1 MDLDVPDLSGLW
13 VWSQTPESGTLRQNA
28 LQMYNAS
35 FENFLDPGSFQAAIQ
50 SKWDEHCAPTNSRLL
65 PWNPAPKHKNRT
77 ALLVNN
83 AQNRAFF
90 DEPVPPD
97 APTYGLIYYDVP
109 GEGRRKRRKRD
120 GFTEQDLG
128 ALYKGMDFR
137 GSPCTPDPRPVRRG
151 PSPDGIA
158 VDPLDN
164 AELMADIDSD
174 ADEVAIGVKLSMDL
188 FRRRYGPIRYPLNQ
202 IVHPT
207 LHSATLQRRFFRKN
221 PKHKN
226 ASHVYFPWNRDPDDN
241 ILGTGHL
248 AQGEWKAVSSSIP
261 VKDRI
266 KSWYRTHREAPLAS
280 EAMEDVG
287 LNRKYPLAEQRTI
300 DPITQHQV
308 VHQRVQKVPLP
319 EVEDVE
325 EEPGDE
331 GLKTPLPAGQTV
343 TQTNTQTG
351 HSTAQLFGKGS
362 IHGPGPVGLAAASIT
377 YPTSQPSFGW
387 PKFATPGTRKV
398 MGLRGGEGIT
408 PSGSS
413 SSSSSSLSSSSI
425 PEQISPTKWNIPP
438 FEPPQ
443 SVLDKLGDAAE
454 DFSKYMPDYIL
465 RLIQWAGVVHQGKM
479 RSGILPHQPI
489 HEAYNLTFSF
499 PTNAR
504 PPPVNVVDVNDWCW
518 CCRRQGV
525 DMKPEDLKSHIEFGI
540 CPHMNANYI
549 GNVLDNNEDY
559 FLRLRLGSP
568 PLEKRTLLQ
577 ELLKKLTPGARER
590 IKSRVKIL
598 NIAMT
603 LFRRRRKEAIAKGRI
618 GMPEPVYEYVTK
630 QIQTF
635 KGHKLEELA
644 RDELTATAGGYTNL
658 RDEERAQRAADQG
671 TAKWEKSERQL
682 DPHWEPSTD
691 DEDDGDEDYVN
702 DDDEEGSS
710 RGMKGSVVP
719 PGDLEKDSDVAVEIS
734 DPEEDALLVAEIAA
748 EKLAKVGRR
757 PIPAGYTAKTWLVEV
772 EKREEAKANARK
784 TAQEAKDTER
794 KKKTEAAKAR
804 EAFLNPLMDK
814 FMADIS
820 PPGTLISQ
828 EQIIKLTA
836 VLVSA
841 LGALMSKKKALEAGR
856 NQGGSQDGETFEP
869 SALDDAAKGERRRKA
884 EEEANEKEKAWKE
897 KAGKEQQARKEK
909 SRKEKERAEK
919 EDAEKEKAEKAKAE
933 KEQARKRMEKERA
946 EKEEAEK
953 EKAERENAE
962 KAEKEKAGNEQA
974 SKDKSRK
981 EKERAEKEEPEKEK
995 AERENTERGKARKG
1009 KAAKEQASKKKE
1021 KARKKAEKETDR
1033 TWTPPKGDETSAT
1046 GGTDDIGDIFGIGE
1060 IGETRN
1066 VGGTNNGAN
1075 NGCRDSPDDMEVC
1088 HDNEKCVKTPV
1099 KHTYICRWLWH
1110 PKCGRGHKAAD
1121 DELKTAV
1128 ALPNQE
1134 PPLKGWRLDRRIFC
1148 PLCGRQ
1154 LSTLTAAKLRG
1165 HMIGRHHVTES
1176 LLCDYF
1182 ISRDTH
1188 RAIVRQI
1195 QAYADGVEKTEQ
1207 IFTKPRNPFTDG
1219 IIRLHATFKNRPG
1232 DQDTSPV
1239 RLGPGPSPPPP
1250 PPPSDEEEDDED
1262 AAASHRGDKRG
1273 KKGRPKRT
1281 KVAVS
1286 KAKLLGVV
1294 PYASGSIGGYDPPNS
1309 FTLPGPLIHHNRH
1322 RTPVSYGIVST
1333 GTYNT
1338 VAPRNWMLYP
1348 PITPEYVEEA
1358 TEDESSMVVSD
1369 KRPHK
1374 LMKQLT
1380 IDDTNTLFEIDNEVA
1395 QCKGVNYAHH
1405 SWDLPRYAYQ
1415 GRRILYP
1422 LEDQLEFCR
1431 LQKGILRSEIEQA
1444 HHPINDG
1451 NKRRRTLANLF
1462 GPRISA
1468 FDELPPGVIDTK
1480 NHKGQWTCVPDIVHQ
1495 VGDMS
1500 PYWKNKGFEVPGT
1513 GIVNPVMRLIE
1524 IKREYPAPILGWT
1537 QKDGRMDY
1545 SWLDPET
1552 LMECN
1557 NSCGLPK
1564 EAKKFMDKWKK
1575 QKGGMRR

>member
-1 MDLDVPDLSGLW
+1 MDFDVPDLSGLW
-13 VWSQTPESGTLRQNA
+13 VWSQTPESNILRQNA
-28 LQMYNAS
+28 LQMYNSS

-65 PWNPAPKHKNRT
+65 PSNPAPKHKNRT

-120 GFTEQDLG
+120 GPTEQDLA

-137 GSPCTPDPRPVRRG
+137 GSPCSPVPRPVRRG

-174 ADEVAIGVKLSMDL
+174 EDEVAIGVKLSMNL

-226 ASHVYFPWNRDPDDN
+226 ASNVYFPWNRDPDDN

-248 AQGEWKAVSSSIP
+248 AQGEWKAVPSSIP

-266 KSWYRTHREAPLAS
+266 ESWYRTHREAPLAS

-287 LNRKYPLAEQRTI
+287 LNRKYPLAAQRTI

-308 VHQRVQKVPLP
+308 IHQRVQKVPLP
-319 EVEDVE
+319 EVEEVE

-331 GLKTPLPAGQTV
+331 GLKTPPPAGQTV

-362 IHGPGPVGLAAASIT
+362 VHGPGPVGLAAASVT
-377 YPTSQPSFGW
+377 HPTNQPSFGW
-387 PKFATPGTRKV
+387 PKYATPGASKV
-398 MGLRGGEGIT
+398 MSLRGGEGIT
-408 PSGSS
+408 HSGSS
-413 SSSSSSLSSSSI
+413 SSSSSSSS
-425 PEQISPTKWNIPP
+425 PEPISPPKRNIPP

-443 SVLDKLGDAAE
+443 SVLDNLGDAAE

-489 HEAYNLTFSF
+489 HEAYNHTFSF
-499 PTNAR
+499 PSNAR
-504 PPPVNVVDVNDWCW
+504 PPPVNVVDANDWCW
-518 CCRRQGV
+518 CCRRQGI
-525 DMKPEDLKSHIEFGI
+525 DMKPEDLESHIEFGI
-540 CPHMNANYI
+540 CPHMNSNYI

-568 PLEKRTLLQ
+568 PLEKLTFLR
-577 ELLKKLTPGARER
+577 ELLMKLTPGARER

-598 NIAMT
+598 NLAMT
-603 LFRRRRKEAIAKGRI
+603 LFRRRRKEAIAKGSI
-618 GMPEPVYEYVTK
+618 GVPEPVYEYVTG
-630 QIQTF
+630 QIQIF
-635 KGHKLEELA
+635 KGDKLEGLA

-658 RDEERAQRAADQG
+658 RDEERAQRAADRG

-702 DDDEEGSS
+702 DDDEGGSS
-710 RGMKGSVVP
+710 RDTNGSVEP
-719 PGDLEKDSDVAVEIS
+719 PADVEKDSDVAVDIS
-734 DPEEDALLVAEIAA
+734 DPEEDCLLVAEIAA

-757 PIPAGYTAKTWLVEV
+757 AIPPSYTAKTWLAEV
-772 EKREEAKANARK
+772 EKRDEATANARK
-784 TAQEAKDTER
+784 TAQEAKDAER
-794 KKKTEAAKAR
+794 KKRTEAAKAR
-804 EAFLNPLMDK
+804 KASLNPLIDK

-820 PPGTLISQ
+820 PPGTSINQ
-828 EQIIKLTA
+828 EQIANLT
-836 VLVSA
+836 VGFVTA
-841 LGALMSKKKALEAGR
+841 LGALTDKKRALEEGR
-856 NQGGSQDGETFEP
+856 KQGSSQDEETFEP
-869 SALDDAAKGERRRKA
+869 PAQDDAAKRERRRMA
-884 EEEANEKEKAWKE
+884 VEEANEKKKARKEKAEKE
-897 KAGKEQQARKEK
+897 KAGKERARKEK
-909 SRKEKERAEK
+909 SRKETER
-919 EDAEKEKAEKAKAE
+919 
-933 KEQARKRMEKERA
+933 
-946 EKEEAEK
+946 AEK
-953 EKAERENAE
+953 EKAERE
-962 KAEKEKAGNEQA
+962 
-974 SKDKSRK
+974 
-981 EKERAEKEEPEKEK
+981 K
-995 AERENTERGKARKG
+995 AERKKTEREKTEREKT
-1009 KAAKEQASKKKE
+1009 EKE

-1033 TWTPPKGDETSAT
+1033 TLTPPTRDGTGAT
-1046 GGTDDIGDIFGIGE
+1046 GATDDIGDIIGIGE
-1060 IGETRN
+1060 IGENRK

-1075 NGCRDSPDDMEVC
+1075 ECCRDSPDNIEVC

-1134 PPLKGWRLDRRIFC
+1134 PPLKGWRLDRRIIC

-1154 LSTLTAAKLRG
+1154 LSTLTDAKMRG

-1239 RLGPGPSPPPP
+1239 RPGPGPSPPPP
-1250 PPPSDEEEDDED
+1250 PPPSDEEEDDGGDED
-1262 AAASHRGDKRG
+1262 ASRRGRGRRIGARGGKRG
-1273 KKGRPKRT
+1273 KKGGPKRT

-1322 RTPVSYGIVST
+1322 KTPVSYAIVST

-1358 TEDESSMVVSD
+1358 TEDESSMVFSD

-1374 LMKQLT
+1374 LMRQLT
-1380 IDDTNTLFEIDNEVA
+1380 IDDINTLFEIENEVA

-1415 GRRILYP
+1415 GRRIMYP
-1422 LEDQLEFCR
+1422 LEDQPEFCR
-1431 LQKGILRSEIEQA
+1431 LQKGILRSDIEQA
-1444 HHPINDG
+1444 LHPINDG

-1480 NHKGQWTCVPDIVHQ
+1480 NLKGQWTCVPDIVHQ
-1495 VGDMS
+1495 VGDMT
-1500 PYWKNKGFEVPGT
+1500 PYWKNKGFKVPGT

-1524 IKREYPAPILGWT
+1524 IKREYPAPIFGWT

-1545 SWLDPET
+1545 SWLDPEA

-1557 NSCGLPK
+1557 KSCGLPK

-1575 QKGGMRR
+1575 QKRGHEEMMSAAEVFFDKGSDG